1 MFLFEGLSG
10 NFITAALRPGKRP
23 TGAENA
29 MIIKRV
35 LKRLRAAWPETH
47 IILRGDGHFSNPE
60 LMQLALADPHADFIF
75 GLSNNKALAR
85 FAQPHLETTRRTHA
99 IRCENARRLGQV
111 EPAHTR
117 TYHELDY
124 AAGSWPQSFRVVLKA
139 EVMSCDDNPRFVVT
153 SCAGPLRRISMATS
167 TARAV
172 RMRISSKDEERLGQ

>member
-1 MFLFEGLSG
+1 
-10 NFITAALRPGKRP
+10 
-23 TGAENA
+23 

-124 AAGSWPQSFRVVLKA
+124 AAGSWPQIL
-139 EVMSCDDNPRFVVT
+139 PRRPQGR
-153 SCAGPLRRISMATS
+153 SHELRRQS
-167 TARAV
+167 TLRRDLLRRPTPENLYGDLYCARGQ
-172 RMRISSKDEERLGQ
+172 DENFIKR